1 MPTLKPK
8 KSPNRTVMVNFMM
21 TEDMCKQ
28 LDALGEEYGLKRSE
42 VVRQLLQQALE
53 S

>member
-1 MPTLKPK
+1 MPTLQRKDKPDK
-8 KSPNRTVMVNFMM
+8 ATMLNLWI
-21 TEDMCKQ
+21 TEGMRKQ
-28 LDALGEEYGLKRSE
+28 LDDLGEQYGLKRSE